1 MRHDKHSI
9 IKIGR
14 STDWYFVCIHMEIFF
29 QNIEPICRKNCIKNI
44 FYDFF
49 VKKLPIYTNFSSL
62 QLWFFYCFYYLII
75 ESISFQIHLYFFYND
90 YSKIYFS
97 THIFIKCFLCVTWD
111 GRLSRCFLYSIALIG
126 DWANT
131 IIATLWVILFIEKMW
146 YLVF

>member
-14 STDWYFVCIHMEIFF
+14 STDWYFVCMPMEYFF

-62 QLWFFYCFYYLII
+62 QLWFFLLFLLSHNWEY
-75 ESISFQIHLYFFYND
+75 ISPNTPIFFCND

-97 THIFIKCFLCVTWD
+97 THIFIKYFLSVTWD